1 MIKPLG
7 PDGVRKRMA
16 EIEARME
23 QLNPRRSAPS
33 FQSVLE
39 KAGLS
44 STIRLIQISHKPCK
58 FPPDKMVC
66 FGTLEEIRE

>member
-1 MIKPLG
+1 MTAVINH
-7 PDGVRKRMA
+7 
-16 EIEARME
+16 
-23 QLNPRRSAPS
+23 LNVIS
-33 FQSVLE
+33 LE